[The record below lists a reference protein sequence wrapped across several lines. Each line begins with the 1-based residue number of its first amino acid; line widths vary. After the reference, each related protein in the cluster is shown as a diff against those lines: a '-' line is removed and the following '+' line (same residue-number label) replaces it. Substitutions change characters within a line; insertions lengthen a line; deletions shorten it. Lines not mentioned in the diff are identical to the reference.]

1 MAALLYKEEV
11 YEIIGCCMEVW
22 NTLGYGFSEVIYKDA
37 PEIEFEEREIPY
49 LREDEMLVY
58 YKGRILKHKFRS
70 DFSFENAIVLEVKS
84 GEDGIIE
91 KSIQQ
96 TINYLKASR
105 CRVGLIVNFGRT
117 RLGFK
122 RLVL

>member
-1 MAALLYKEEV
+1 MGELLYKEEV

-22 NTLGYGFSEVIYKDA
+22 KTLGYGFSEVIYKDA
-37 PEIEFEEREIPY
+37 LEIEFGERGIFC

-58 YKGRILKHKFRS
+58 YKGRILKHKFRA
-70 DFSFENAIVLEVKS
+70 DFSLENCIIIEVKS

-96 TINYLKASR
+96 TLNYLKASR
-105 CRVGLIVNFGRT
+105 CRVGLIVNFGKK
-117 RLGFK
+117 RLDFK
-122 RLVL
+122 RLVM